1 MEIGTPIVTVEHLGN
16 RTFTEQNLPKV
27 SDNDKERLKKY
38 IIDALMR
45 VVDSAPTRSNSQ
57 YNSYQTNALYRV
69 ENSKPYEIT
78 DESFKIWINY
88 VFSVLNI
95 AAQQVNSNLSY
106 SVNKQIQSI
115 LYQNG
120 ADNATKTIE
129 ICRIIL
135 DYARNILNNM

>member
-1 MEIGTPIVTVEHLGN
+1 MHNQQI
-16 RTFTEQNLPKV
+16 
-27 SDNDKERLKKY
+27 KKT

-57 YNSYQTNALYRV
+57 YNPYQTNSLYGI
-69 ENSKPYEIT
+69 ETSKPYEIT

-106 SVNKQIQSI
+106 SVNKQIQRI
-115 LYQNG
+115 LYQEG

-135 DYARNILNNM
+135 NYARSILNNM